1 MGERDNTRPLAGR
14 TLLFLTGEDF
24 SLLTHRLNLALA
36 AKQAGARVVVAARAT
51 GREAEIRAAGLEFV
65 ALDLKRAG
73 KNPLKDLG
81 ALRQLIRLYR
91 TLKPDLVHHVA
102 MKPVLYGSIAAWIA
116 GVPGV
121 VNAITGLGF
130 LFIAQTS
137 YARTART
144 AVALAFRLLLNRHNT
159 VTILQNG
166 DDLTTFRRRMGVKR
180 DRLALIRGAGVDI
193 AHFHPKEPPPG
204 LPVAVCL
211 CRLLWDKGVGELVE
225 AARLLKTRGVP
236 ISIRLVGPSDLN
248 PAAIPSVMLEA
259 WENEGVVEV
268 HPPVRDP
275 AEAYAQAHIA
285 VLPSY
290 REGLPKALLEAAA
303 CGLPIVS
310 TDVPGCREIC
320 RDGETGL
327 LVPVR
332 TVEPLADAL
341 EKLARDPALR
351 ATLGAGARKAAE
363 TEFSD
368 AVVISATLD
377 LYRSLA
383 PGREA

>member
-1 MGERDNTRPLAGR
+1 MGERDVAAPLAGR

-24 SLLTHRLNLALA
+24 SLLTHRINLALA
-36 AKQAGARVVVAARAT
+36 AKAAGARVVVAARAT
-51 GREAEIRAAGLEFV
+51 GRDAEIRAAGLEFV

-73 KNPLKDLG
+73 KNPLKDWG
-81 ALRQLIRLYR
+81 ALRQLIRLYK

-121 VNAITGLGF
+121 VNAITGLGY
-130 LFIAQTS
+130 LFISQSA
-137 YARTART
+137 YARGARA
-144 AVALAFRLLLNRHNT
+144 AVSLAFRFLLNRPNT

-166 DDLTTFRRRMGVKR
+166 DDLATFRRRIGVKQAR
-180 DRLALIRGAGVDI
+180 MVLIRGAGVDI
-193 AHFHPKEPPPG
+193 THFRPLPPPAG
-204 LPVAVCL
+204 VPVAVCL

-225 AARLLKTRGVP
+225 AARLLKSRNVP
-236 ISIRLVGPSDLN
+236 LTIRLVGPSDLN
-248 PAAIPSVMLEA
+248 PAAVPPDVLEA
-259 WENEGVVEV
+259 WRKEGVVEI
-268 HPPVRDP
+268 HPPVRDA
-275 AEAYAQAHIA
+275 AEAYAPAHIA

-303 CGLPIVS
+303 CGLPIIS

-320 RDGETGL
+320 REDETGL
-327 LVPVR
+327 LVPVK

-341 EKLARDPALR
+341 ETLARDPALR
-351 ATLGAGARKAAE
+351 ARLGAGARKAAE

-368 AVVISATLD
+368 AVVIGATLN
-377 LYRSLA
+377 LYRALA
-383 PGREA
+383 PRREA